1 MATKEDAHLVVDLA
15 RLGTNMVH
23 PNARGWIWGDSFVS
37 DPKEFFE
44 KHPAG
49 SPEFDYVGGM
59 AAWYETI
66 GTIWKHGLLD
76 ENFLFDWLAITGI
89 WERLSPIL
97 IAMRE
102 DTPQLWENFEAMAKA
117 QAARVSG

>member
-1 MATKEDAHLVVDLA
+1 
-15 RLGTNMVH
+15 
-23 PNARGWIWGDSFVS
+23 
-37 DPKEFFE
+37 
-44 KHPAG
+44 
-49 SPEFDYVGGM
+49 M